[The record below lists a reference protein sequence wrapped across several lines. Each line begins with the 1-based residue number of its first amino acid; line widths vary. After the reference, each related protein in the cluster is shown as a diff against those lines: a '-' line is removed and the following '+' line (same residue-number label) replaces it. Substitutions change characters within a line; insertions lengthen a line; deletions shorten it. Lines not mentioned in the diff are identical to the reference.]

1 MNYDAFKE
9 YSTFK
14 KYFDKQSGVGV
25 PGAKNN
31 VSQQDKIK
39 MGQLN
44 KKLMEETNLNRKI
57 FERRRGELVQYGDE
71 LQMLHYD
78 SNSFLEGSKNCSEID
93 KSCNMVKLNSQGSKM
108 VCFVVEPRYKY
119 RNEGQPVNYGD
130 VVVFRN
136 MKSNQ
141 YLHISTRDT
150 VMPKMRTKSNIKLR
164 DPENFKNIVYSNIDS
179 RKLPEEFA
187 ALYEVNTAS
196 NRSNFTIRAY
206 RSFEDELSHNTIKG
220 G

>member
-1 MNYDAFKE
+1 
-9 YSTFK
+9 
-14 KYFDKQSGVGV
+14 
-25 PGAKNN
+25 
-31 VSQQDKIK
+31 
-39 MGQLN
+39 
-44 KKLMEETNLNRKI
+44 
-57 FERRRGELVQYGDE
+57 
-71 LQMLHYD
+71 
-78 SNSFLEGSKNCSEID
+78 
-93 KSCNMVKLNSQGSKM
+93 MVKLNAQGSKM

-119 RNEGQPVNYGD
+119 RNEGSPVNYGD

-150 VMPKMRTKSNIKLR
+150 VMPKKRSKANIKLR

-179 RKLPEEFA
+179 RKLPDEFA

-206 RSFEDELSHNTIKG
+206 RSYDDDLAENTIKG
-220 G
+220 GQVVRFLHSESGGYISSDDNDFTGDDLAEVFLWNFKGKSTDIEAMST